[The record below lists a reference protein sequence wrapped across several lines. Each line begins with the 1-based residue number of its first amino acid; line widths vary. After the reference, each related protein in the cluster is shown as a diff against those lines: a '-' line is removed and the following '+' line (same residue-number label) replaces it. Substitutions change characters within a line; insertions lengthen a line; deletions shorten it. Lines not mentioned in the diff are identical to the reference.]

1 MKRIGKINK
10 RAFTLVEMVLV
21 VAIIVVLAAVLA
33 AGLTEHITRSQ
44 RDAANAVNHNDV
56 NDKVQDDIKNLIQ
69 D

>member
-44 RDAANAVNHNDV
+44 RDAANAISHNDV
-56 NDKVQDDIKNLIQ
+56 NDKVQSDIQNLIQ